1 MAEEGNARALPVS
14 VEATE
19 QLLAEGN
26 YVAGEDLATVI
37 YLALA
42 MERPLLLEGES
53 GVGKTEVAKVLAAG
67 LKRPLIRLQ
76 CYEGLEMA
84 DAAFEWNYPRQLM
97 AIRRAEAAGQGAPA
111 EPELYG
117 PDYLLER
124 PLLSAL
130 RFEGAPP
137 VLLIDEIDRSDEP
150 FEAFLLEFLSE
161 FQLSIPEL
169 GTVRAPSPPVVIITS
184 NRTRDVHDALRR
196 RCLYHW
202 VDYPSAED
210 ERRILALKSPG
221 LSEALTGQLVDFVQ
235 QLRGEALYK
244 RPGLSETLDWAQALT
259 QLDVVS
265 LTEPLLDDTLGTLL
279 KHKDDIE
286 RIRGSEAARVLAEV
300 QAAA

>member
-1 MAEEGNARALPVS
+1 MAEEGNARALPAS

-19 QLLAEGN
+19 QLLAEGD

-53 GVGKTEVAKVLAAG
+53 GVGKTEVAKVLATG

-137 VLLIDEIDRSDEP
+137 VLLIDEIERSDEP
-150 FEAFLLEFLSE
+150 FEAFLLEFQSE
-161 FQLSIPEL
+161 FQLRIPEL

-202 VDYPSAED
+202 VDYPGAED

-286 RIRGSEAARVLAEV
+286 RIRGSEAARLLAEV

>member
-1 MAEEGNARALPVS
+1 MAEGDTTPGLPAS
-14 VEATE
+14 VEAT
-19 QLLAEGN
+19 QALLARGD
-26 YVAGEDLATVI
+26 YVAGEGLATVL

-42 MERPLLLEGES
+42 MERPVLLEGES
-53 GVGKTEVAKVLAAG
+53 GVGKTEVAKVLATG
-67 LKRPLIRLQ
+67 LGRPLIRLQ

-97 AIRRAEAAGQGAPA
+97 AIRRAEAAGEGAPS

-117 PDYLLER
+117 PEYLLER

-137 VLLIDEIDRSDEP
+137 VLLIDEIDRADEP

-169 GTVRAPSPPVVIITS
+169 GTVRAPSPPVVVITS

-202 VDYPSAED
+202 VDYPGAHA
-210 ERRILALKSPG
+210 ERRILALKAPG
-221 LSEALTGQLVDFVQ
+221 LAEALTAQLVDFVQ
-235 QLRGEALYK
+235 RLRGEDLHK

-265 LTEPLLDDTLGTLL
+265 LTGPVLDDTLGTLL

-286 RIRGSEAARVLAEV
+286 RIRGSEAARLLAEV